1 MDKTEF
7 IENLHQDL
15 MRDPALLHACESVVD
30 YLSRVTSDEWRHIT
44 FGMLSRIAG
53 LSEPVDAVP
62 IAQYLS
68 SSRVRLLQRCFLLIT
83 GGEEFEMEDDVVEEA
98 FRTRI
103 LYHPDKGEPV
113 NDFEKL
119 LHIYFIVSEQGKGVL
134 QGKAS

>member
-1 MDKTEF
+1 MDKAEF

-15 MRDPALLHACESVVD
+15 ERDPALRRACESVVD
-30 YLSRVTSDEWRHIT
+30 HLSRVTPDEWRHIT
-44 FGMLSRIAG
+44 FGMLSRVAG

-62 IAQYLS
+62 VAQYLA
-68 SSRVRLLQRCFLLIT
+68 SSRARLLQRCFLLIT

-98 FRTRI
+98 FRTRV

-113 NDFEKL
+113 GDFEKL
-119 LHIYFIVSEQGKGVL
+119 LHIYFTVSEQGRGVL